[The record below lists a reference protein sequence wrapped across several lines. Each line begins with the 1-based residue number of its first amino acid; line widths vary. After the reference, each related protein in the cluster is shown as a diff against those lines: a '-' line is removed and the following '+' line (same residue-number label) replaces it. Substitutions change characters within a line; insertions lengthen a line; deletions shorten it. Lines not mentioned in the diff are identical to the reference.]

1 MVKVCRKKRSN
12 PTEINERYKND
23 QSIEDQSKL
32 DLEGRK
38 QDTTVKFY

>member
-12 PTEINERYKND
+12 PTEINERNKND